1 MMAGK
6 DKHVILLVSQW
17 CATCP
22 DADALW
28 QKLQKEYGFKYEV
41 LDVAQP
47 EGRMWAKKLI
57 VRAVPSTIIDGKL
70 TFVGV
75 PSEEEARRA
84 IES

>member
-1 MMAGK
+1 MRTPSGK
-6 DKHVILLVSQW
+6 NSKKSMVLS
-17 CATCP
+17 
-22 DADALW
+22 
-28 QKLQKEYGFKYEV
+28 YEV

-57 VRAVPSTIIDGKL
+57 IRAVPSTIIDGKL
-70 TFVGV
+70 AFVGV

>member
-1 MMAGK
+1 MAAS

-22 DADALW
+22 DADALY
-28 QKLQKEYGFKYEV
+28 QKLQAELGFKYEV

-47 EGRMWAKKLI
+47 EGRAWAKKLV
-57 VRAVPSTIIDGKL
+57 VRSVPSTIIDGKL

-75 PSEEEARRA
+75 PSEEEVRKVLN
-84 IES
+84 S

>member
-1 MMAGK
+1 MAAK

-22 DADALW
+22 DADMLW

-47 EGRMWAKKLI
+47 EGKALAKKLLI
-57 VRAVPSTIIDGKL
+57 RAVPSTIIDGKL
-70 TFVGV
+70 AFVGV
-75 PSEEEARRA
+75 PDEAEARKA

>member
-1 MMAGK
+1 MMGAK

-22 DADALW
+22 DADTLW
-28 QKLQKEYGFKYEV
+28 KKLQAEYGFRYDV

-57 VRAVPSTIIDGKL
+57 IRSVPSTIIDGKL
-70 TFVGV
+70 VFVGV
-75 PSEEEARRA
+75 PDEAEARKV